1 MTDSDSINIEY
12 VDSQKLLEKLAKKVK
27 SVDVVYFDME
37 VDNMYHYHTQICL
50 LQLLIGSTCYLV
62 DPLSGITIKNLLA
75 QLKKKLLVI
84 HGSDF
89 DLRML
94 YQMYQFTP
102 DRIFDT
108 MIAAQLTGKTEFSL
122 AALVKHYFNITMNK
136 KFQRADW
143 SKRPLSSSM
152 IYYAA
157 QDTIYLPDL
166 KDYLTRELADRK
178 RLGWL
183 EEWCRNL
190 IISAQS
196 EKKSD
201 PDLVW
206 RIKGSSK
213 LEPRQLCVLKAAWKW
228 RDKTAK
234 SKNKAPYKILNSRS
248 LLHFTSLIPPHIEM
262 PVNPEKLP
270 IKTNRAFKHSL
281 LKTLRKALA
290 TDPSKWPAKLITRKP
305 KSPAPKPAVVEKIK
319 EVRNRIAMELGITES
334 VLASKDAMS
343 SIAATGIREK
353 ESMHKLGKLM
363 QWQEDVLFDPWLKA
377 VNKNRQ
383 KAAYTKK

>member
-1 MTDSDSINIEY
+1 MTDSDSINIKY
-12 VDSQKLLEKLAKKVK
+12 VDSQNSLEKLADEVK
-27 SVDVVYFDME
+27 SVDEVYFDME

-62 DPLSGITIKNLLA
+62 DPLSGININNLLT
-75 QLKKKLLVI
+75 QLKNKLLVI

-94 YQMYQFTP
+94 YQMYQFIP

-122 AALVKHYFNITMNK
+122 AALVKYYFNTTLDK
-136 KFQRADW
+136 KFQKADW

-166 KDYLTRELADRK
+166 RDNLTRELAGRK
-178 RLGWL
+178 RLVWL

-228 RDKTAK
+228 RDKIAK
-234 SKNKAPYKILNSRS
+234 SKNKAPYKILNSRA
-248 LLHFTSLIPPHIEM
+248 LLHLTTRIPPRIET

-281 LKTLRKALA
+281 LKTLRKALE
-290 TDPSKWPAKLITRKP
+290 TEPSKWPEKLTTGKP
-305 KSPAPKPAVVEKIK
+305 KSPAPKPVVVEKIK
-319 EVRNRIAMELGITES
+319 EIRNRIALELGITES

-343 SIAATGIREK
+343 SIAATGIKEK

-363 QWQEDVLFDPWLKA
+363 QWQEDLLFDPWLKA

-383 KAAYTKK
+383 KTAYTKR